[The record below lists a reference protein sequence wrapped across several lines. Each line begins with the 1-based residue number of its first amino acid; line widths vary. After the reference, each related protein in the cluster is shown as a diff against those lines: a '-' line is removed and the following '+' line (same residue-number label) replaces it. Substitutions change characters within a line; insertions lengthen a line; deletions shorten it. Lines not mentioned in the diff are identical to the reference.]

1 MGLCAAKMELLRK
14 IFKLVFMAI
23 VFLSVPGMCHDYDS
37 SEEFLNESC
46 PALCECDTFGTLGTK
61 KLNPILLS
69 NVQHMTSLDV
79 SFCNIE
85 KLWGDQIPEQVLPRL
100 ETLNLA
106 ENNLQALTPGE
117 LEMIGNLRELD
128 ITKNPFKCD
137 KSFNTLIEWLKG
149 QEIFANSLPSD
160 VMISDKED
168 KNAELLLTD
177 INELPEDDLGWILK
191 FIQCATQRPVYGQK
205 NVIKRAISTPKL
217 KRDVSSYSPLTEDPN
232 TPTTPMI
239 NQRSG
244 KIGEQVYDIDSAK
257 LRINSVVLKK
267 NHVTC
272 WHPLPNRKP
281 AFIISGCQVARG
293 PRGKGWEGGR
303 KMQVTDSHGVM
314 LRQPYTGATSMLH
327 VAFCFLC
334 HMRPCYKSCLM
345 PRVAATFPP
354 GVGSETTKPCD

>member
-37 SEEFLNESC
+37 SEEFLNETC

-177 INELPEDDLGWILK
+177 IDELPEDDLGWILK
-191 FIQCATQRPVYGQK
+191 FIQYATQRPVYGQK

-244 KIGEQVYDIDSAK
+244 KIGEQPLIG
-257 LRINSVVLKK
+257 RVV
-267 NHVTC
+267 
-272 WHPLPNRKP
+272 
-281 AFIISGCQVARG
+281 VARQYSISL
-293 PRGKGWEGGR
+293 PMCKLESSAWHFHIPPPDGKPGSVDLAEGG
-303 KMQVTDSHGVM
+303 QVNIG
-314 LRQPYTGATSMLH
+314 
-327 VAFCFLC
+327 
-334 HMRPCYKSCLM
+334 
-345 PRVAATFPP
+345 
-354 GVGSETTKPCD
+354 